1 MSIGDYERNN
11 ENNEYKECPYS
22 NKDDVNECIDYFMGE
37 CQNSCSFCP
46 LEDKYGRE
54 YQQIKL
60 IFDEDD
66 TRLKSFTH
74 GDNERSV

>member
-11 ENNEYKECPYS
+11 ENDEYKECPYS

-46 LEDKYGRE
+46 LEDIYGQQ

-60 IFDEDD
+60 KFSS
-66 TRLKSFTH
+66 RLVQNKY
-74 GDNERSV
+74 N